1 MEYEREQEEKE
12 RRAAEERARELIEGK
27 RNPQADVPFMDYLQK
42 WLIQAK
48 PTISKTTFKG
58 YRTMLDSRISR
69 YFKELNI
76 TLAEVTPQ
84 HIQDFHQSI
93 LMKGIRQIR

>member
-1 MEYEREQEEKE
+1 LKEKGTL
-12 RRAAEERARELIEGK
+12 RR
-27 RNPQADVPFMDYLQK
+27 DVLFMDYLQK

-84 HIQDFHQSI
+84 HIQDFHQI
-93 LMKGIRQIR
+93 HFR